1 MSIDERASE
10 PTSMGIEHAGFL
22 AVEPA
27 ALEDRSL
34 ASTGPCGHENC
45 GHRR

>member
-22 AVEPA
+22 AVEP
-27 ALEDRSL
+27 EDRSI
-34 ASTGPCGHENC
+34 APTGPRGHEICGHP
-45 GHRR
+45 R